1 MDLSNVYSRFFKLRR
16 CIIKTIGFVLST
28 KENEKRRALL
38 PKDIQRIKNKKYLYF
53 EKNYGKDIGISD
65 EMYQKAGVNIAN
77 KEEVL
82 SKAVIC
88 DPKIGEAN
96 YLEKLTERTTIFGWI
111 HAVRNRDITN
121 VIVEKKLTALAWESM
136 NKNGRHVFWRN
147 SELAGKSAVLD
158 AIPHFGKLPSECKV
172 AIIGRGNV
180 SEGAFMILSN
190 LGAKITIYN
199 RKNEKYLRK
208 DIANYDII
216 VNGILW
222 DPLREDHIIY
232 KQDLKRMK
240 KPSLIIDVSCD
251 EKGAIETSHPT
262 TIEKPIYV
270 VDGVMHYVVD
280 HTPSLFPYLASE
292 IISSSVKNYIDDI
305 VESKIKM
312 NKILKPAII
321 IEKGKIL
328 DKKIIECQYKYA
340 I

>member
-1 MDLSNVYSRFFKLRR
+1 M
-16 CIIKTIGFVLST
+16 KTIGFVLST

-38 PKDIQRIKNKKYLYF
+38 PQDILRIKHKKYLYF
-53 EKNYGKDIGISD
+53 EKGYGNEIGLSD
-65 EMYQKAGVNIAN
+65 AIYQKAGANIATR
-77 KEEVL
+77 EEIL
-82 SKAVIC
+82 SKDVIC
-88 DPKIGEAN
+88 DPKIGDAN
-96 YLEKLTERTTIFGWI
+96 YLERLTNKTTIFGWI
-111 HAVRNRDITN
+111 HAVHNKEVTN
-121 VIVEKKLTALAWESM
+121 LIIEKKLTAIAWESM
-136 NKNGRHVFWRN
+136 NRNGRHVFWRN
-147 SELAGKSAVLD
+147 SELAGKAAVLD

-199 RKNEKYLRK
+199 KRNEKFLRNE
-208 DIANYDII
+208 ISNYDII

-232 KQDLKRMK
+232 QQDLKRMK

-251 EKGAIETSHPT
+251 EEGAIETSHPT
-262 TIEKPIYV
+262 TIENPIYV
-270 VDGVMHYVVD
+270 LDGVMHYAVD
-280 HTPSLFPYLASE
+280 HTPSLFPYIASE

-305 VESKIKM
+305 IENKIKM

-321 IEKGKIL
+321 IEMGKIL
-328 DKKIIECQYKYA
+328 DKQISDYKYKYA